1 MTLSFS
7 FALTALM
14 VMTAGL
20 EAQNIPAG
28 SADIQFNR
36 EIRPILS
43 DRCYSCHGPDKGNRQ
58 AGLRLD
64 VEATAKGALAD
75 GRVPVVPGDPE
86 KSEVYRRISSDNK
99 GIRMPP
105 AYRGHD
111 KLSDHEI
118 DLIRRWI
125 AQGAQWQK
133 HWAYIPP
140 VKPALPASA
149 NAIDTLVR
157 ERLEREGLKPSPPA
171 NKATLLRRVTLDL
184 TGLPPSPEELDAF
197 LKDNSAQAYERVVDR
212 LLASPRYAERMAFR
226 WMEAA
231 RYADTNG
238 YQSDGNRQMWRWRD
252 WVINAF
258 RKNMP
263 FDEFTIEQIAG
274 DLLPH
279 PTLDQ
284 EIATGFHRNHRTNAE
299 GGIVPEEFRVEYV
312 ADRVQTTSIVWMGM
326 TVGCARCHDH
336 KYDPIPQK
344 DFYRMAAFFNNLREN
359 GLVYNW
365 GNDDPLIKAPTP
377 EQQTQM
383 AALNQKAAA
392 AQAQYTALDHAS
404 QSAQRKWEKT
414 AAKGKVPDWTVTK
427 GSAFRQKAERE
438 FDGKQFEA
446 EKPDELKLDYLTPFT
461 IMARIK
467 PETENG
473 AILTRTEDYAEGAG
487 HALYVMGGHLR
498 LHVIYRW
505 TDIGLRVET
514 EDKIELHKWQNV
526 AATYDGKR
534 YASGVK
540 LYVDGK
546 PQKVRILFDQL
557 NWPMDVKEPIR
568 IGAGGGLRFQGSI
581 ADARLYTREL
591 TQPEIE
597 AAQLGETIAE
607 IAAKKPEQR
616 TGAELAKLRL
626 CFLETAAPKKIREA
640 KARMEAAQLERDKFD
655 ASLPTVMVMKEE
667 PGLRKTYVL
676 KRGAYDAHGEEVTAG
691 VPSALPQL
699 PDDVPKNRLGL
710 ARWLVSRQ
718 NPLTARVVVNRYWQM
733 LFGVG
738 LVKTVED
745 FGSQGEWPL
754 NQELL
759 DWLAV
764 EFMDSGWDVKHIL
777 KTMVMSDTYRQSS
790 KISPELLQRDPENR
804 LLARGPRFRLPPE
817 MIRDQALYASGLLVE
832 KLGGPSVKPY
842 QPAGLWQELGGGDSY
857 VADKGDGLYRRSLY
871 TFWKRTVAPPEMI
884 NFDSPTRE
892 TCTVMETRTNT
903 PLQALTLMDDV
914 TYVEAARKL
923 AEHALLEA
931 PATPEARIE
940 YAFRRALARKPRAD
954 EEAAVLGMLRHFEV
968 RYEKDPKAAAAL
980 LAEGESPVN
989 AKLQP
994 SELAAYTTVASL
1006 LMNLD
1011 EMVTKE

>member
-1 MTLSFS
+1 MVQKPMTLTFS
-7 FALTALM
+7 LALAALAAM
-14 VMTAGL
+14 ASGL
-20 EAQNIPAG
+20 EAQ
-28 SADIQFNR
+28 DVQFNR
-36 EIRPILS
+36 DIRPILS
-43 DRCYSCHGPDKGNRQ
+43 DNCYSCHGPDKGNRQ

-64 VEATAKGALAD
+64 VEATAKGKLTD
-75 GRVPVVPGDPE
+75 GRVPIVPGDPA
-86 KSEVYRRISSDNK
+86 KSEVFRRISSDNK

-111 KLSDHEI
+111 KLAAHDIE
-118 DLIRRWI
+118 LIRTWI
-125 AQGAQWQK
+125 AQGATWQK

-140 VKPALPASA
+140 VKPAVPASA
-149 NAIDTLVR
+149 NAIDFLIR
-157 ERLEREGLKPSPPA
+157 ARLDREGLKPSPRA
-171 NKATLLRRVTLDL
+171 DKATLLRRVTLDL
-184 TGLPPSPEELDAF
+184 TGLPPTPEELDAF
-197 LKDNSAQAYERVVDR
+197 LKDNSGNAYERVVDR

-252 WVINAF
+252 WVIDAF
-258 RKNMP
+258 NKNMP
-263 FDEFTIEQIAG
+263 FNEFTIEQIAG

-299 GGIVPEEFRVEYV
+299 GGIIPEEFRMEYV

-377 EQQTQM
+377 EQQTKL
-383 AALNQKAAA
+383 AVLNQKVKTAE
-392 AQAQYTALDHAS
+392 AQYAALDHVS
-404 QSAQRKWEKT
+404 QSAQRKWEKK
-414 AAKGKVPDWTVTK
+414 AAHGKVPDWTVTQAI
-427 GSAFRQKAERE
+427 AFRQQKEDE
-438 FDGKQFEA
+438 FDGKRFDTGKA
-446 EKPDELKLDYLTPFT
+446 EKLKLDYLSPFT
-461 IMARIK
+461 FTARIK
-467 PETENG
+467 PESENG
-473 AILTRTEDYAEGAG
+473 AILSKTEDYAEGAG
-487 HALYVMGGHLR
+487 HGLYVMDGRLR

-505 TDIGLRVET
+505 TDIGMRVET
-514 EDKIELHKWQNV
+514 EDKIQLHQWQNV
-526 AATYDGKR
+526 AATYDGSR

-540 LYVDGK
+540 IYIDGK
-546 PQKVRILFDQL
+546 PQKLRILFDQL

-568 IGAGGGLRFQGSI
+568 IGAGGGLRFKGSI
-581 ADARLYTREL
+581 ADARIYTREL
-591 TQPEIE
+591 TPEEIQ
-597 AAQLGETIAE
+597 ALQLSESIQE
-607 IAAKKPEQR
+607 ISNKMPAQR
-616 TGAELAKLRL
+616 TEAELAKLRL
-626 CFLETAAPKKIREA
+626 CFLETAAPKKVHDA
-640 KARMEAAQLERDKFD
+640 QARMEAARLERDQFN

-667 PGLRKTYVL
+667 PGIRKTYVL
-676 KRGAYDAHGEEVTAG
+676 KRGVYDAHGEEVTAG
-691 VPSALPQL
+691 VPSALSQL
-699 PDDVPKNRLGL
+699 PADAPKNRLGL
-710 ARWLVSRQ
+710 ARWLVDRQ

-745 FGSQGEWPL
+745 FGSQGEWPQ

-777 KTMVMSDTYRQSS
+777 KTMVMSETYQQSS
-790 KISPELLQRDPENR
+790 KVTPELIQRDPENR

-817 MIRDQALYASGLLVE
+817 MIRDQALYVAGLLVE

-857 VADKGDGLYRRSLY
+857 VTDKGDGLYRRSLY

-884 NFDSPTRE
+884 NFDSPTRD
-892 TCTVMETRTNT
+892 TCTVLETRTNT

-923 AEHALLEA
+923 AEHALTKA

-940 YAFRRALARKPRAD
+940 YAFRSALARSPRPD
-954 EEAAVLGMLRHFEV
+954 EETAILGMLRHFEA
-968 RYEKDPKAAAAL
+968 RYQKDPKAASAL
-980 LAEGESPVN
+980 LTEGESPVN
-989 AKLQP
+989 STLQP
-994 SELAAYTTVASL
+994 TELAAYTTVASL
-1006 LMNLD
+1006 LLNLD